1 MIGQKESS
9 VITNSSRYVKSIPLR
24 NVNDVEKIKSEIQLG
39 NIVICNISPLVKVN
53 IDEVVKSV
61 NELTD
66 YIHKNEGDIARLGE
80 ERIVL
85 TPKTIR
91 IWRTPD
97 P

>member
-1 MIGQKESS
+1 M
-9 VITNSSRYVKSIPLR
+9 R
-24 NVNDVEKIKSEIQLG
+24 NVSDVEKIKSEVQLG
-39 NIVICNISPLVKVN
+39 NIVICNISPLAKVN
-53 IDEVVKSV
+53 IDEVVKCV

>member
-1 MIGQKESS
+1 MGQKESIVTTDS
-9 VITNSSRYVKSIPLR
+9 PRYVKSIPLR
-24 NVNDVEKIKSEIQLG
+24 NVSDVEKIKSEIQLG
-39 NIVICNISPLVKVN
+39 NIVICNISPLANVN
-53 IDEVVKSV
+53 IDEVVRCV
-61 NELTD
+61 NELTE
-66 YIHKNEGDIARLGE
+66 YIHTNEGDIARLGE